1 MPPFNLL
8 RWKIFFN
15 VLPWTSI
22 FLVVK
27 WLIHLKGWEV
37 WQFDLMTGSLFGA
50 ATFVIAFILS
60 GTLSDY
66 RSSEEMVAQLASAIE
81 SIQDTALLVAAG
93 HPDYDPT
100 ALCQSLKQALQSVL
114 NWLKQGDSLETV
126 NRDLTALNP
135 QFAQLEAHTSGPI
148 ISRIQGEQGKIRL
161 LLTRMQMIRDTD
173 FLLPAYG
180 LLQIFLLGA
189 ILALLLIGSDQSSK
203 TLVVSAFLFTSFLYL
218 VALIRDLDNPFQ
230 YDGTSCVDVDLMPLL
245 ALLNRLDTNLNG
257 VERGLN

>member
-15 VLPWTSI
+15 VLPWTSL

-81 SIQDTALLVAAG
+81 SIQDTA
-93 HPDYDPT
+93 DR
-100 ALCQSLKQALQSVL
+100 KSV
-114 NWLKQGDSLETV
+114 V
-126 NRDLTALNP
+126 
-135 QFAQLEAHTSGPI
+135 
-148 ISRIQGEQGKIRL
+148 
-161 LLTRMQMIRDTD
+161 
-173 FLLPAYG
+173 
-180 LLQIFLLGA
+180 
-189 ILALLLIGSDQSSK
+189 
-203 TLVVSAFLFTSFLYL
+203 
-218 VALIRDLDNPFQ
+218 
-230 YDGTSCVDVDLMPLL
+230 
-245 ALLNRLDTNLNG
+245 
-257 VERGLN
+257 